1 VKWKEGFGVEDHT
14 YERKDSLCNGRW
26 NRRVFFLFA
35 VEVFECGVSC
45 AERSGILDSMFVV
58 ARIFVGEQIFK
69 EWVKRVSSFGKIRGG
84 SNY

>member
-1 VKWKEGFGVEDHT
+1 
-14 YERKDSLCNGRW
+14 
-26 NRRVFFLFA
+26 LFA